1 MFVDIFNFMKEEYL
15 NINAKNFPEL
25 YDQYWNELFC
35 FSRHHTGDE
44 EAAKEIVQQIFISIW
59 ERREKLQI
67 QTSIRAYLYG
77 ATKLK
82 ILEYHRKQATKK
94 EYESAHLTENNT
106 VSNNTEEHML
116 HKDLL
121 RELQAAIN
129 GLPERCRQ
137 VYLMSRE
144 EGMDNRSIAA
154 SLVITEKAVEGNIT
168 RALRHIRDHL
178 KIFRSSLI
186 FFTTLCRVSEDLCN
200 YIII

>member
-1 MFVDIFNFMKEEYL
+1 MKEEYL
-15 NINAKNFPEL
+15 NIDAKNFPKL

-44 EAAKEIVQQIFISIW
+44 EAAKEIVQQVFISIW

-67 QTSIRAYLYG
+67 QTSIRTYLYG
-77 ATKLK
+77 SLKLK
-82 ILEYHRKQATKK
+82 ILEHHRKLATKRK
-94 EYESAHLTENNT
+94 HENFHFAETNK
-106 VSNNTEEHML
+106 VSNNTEEHIL

-129 GLPERCRQ
+129 ALPERCRQ

-154 SLVITEKAVEGNIT
+154 SLVISEKAVEGNIT
-168 RALRHIRDHL
+168 RALRLIRNHL
-178 KIFRSSLI
+178 KIFRSSFI

-200 YIII
+200 YLII